1 MVGGGEDE
9 PQSEDEN
16 EGSASNGGEEEQQGD
31 EDDAGD
37 LEDQSSQKIITDL
50 LTGPLER
57 CELAMQKRLE
67 ACKDPTLRLQ
77 ATRTA

>member
-16 EGSASNGGEEEQQGD
+16 EGSASNGGEEELGD

-37 LEDQSSQKIITDL
+37 FEDQSVQKVITDL

-57 CELAMQKRLE
+57 CEHAMQKRLE

-77 ATRTA
+77 ATRT